1 MSINIGDNFSYLG
14 KKFLDSRQSFETLE
28 EMRACTDVPEGF
40 ITFCKE
46 DGKRYE
52 FIGNVWIEYIVNSGG
67 GGGSEGGGG
76 DGLDETTLQKIN
88 IAYEHSQTEHLQL
101 EDLDPYATIEYVDEA
116 IERSSQGKVPFI
128 STESPENAMV
138 EIGGSF
144 DVIIDFYS
152 GTMGDG
158 TIKISVNN
166 LDAVSSKVTQG
177 VTTTSVPSSSFK
189 KGDNTVVVYVL
200 DRAGM
205 MSNSLVFHVRYGGTE
220 LVSTF
225 DANSYYEYGNSIRYY
240 FTPSALDTSK
250 TLTFYMTIN
259 DVMQEPVTCTSDIR
273 TYFMFPTNLSVGVHK
288 CVAWVTDGEVESDKH
303 IFNLVL
309 IDNSSIL
316 VATDTY
322 STSAEEGDQ
331 ISIDYKVYSVNE
343 SSFIIKIYV
352 DDQLINT
359 GSCGLAK
366 NYYRT
371 SSLTMGNHT
380 LKIEAWDNNETTNG
394 YCISEVVITES
405 TFEMLTP
412 TKAGSLFIASAVNK
426 SNADEN
432 RDKWIGT
439 TQDNQEVIASL
450 DGFMYDTTD
459 GWNDDLLTLNG
470 SATVHIPIK
479 PLLNNAKYGFTL
491 DITFLTKPIGIENAE
506 VLTLWDEEK
515 DCGIKITT
523 EEVILKSASG
533 NKCDLYFSED
543 VIVNAMFVIDR
554 EQKMAKIYLNGVM
567 CEAFALSDYE
577 INGVQYLEDFA
588 TNSEI
593 FINKFG
599 GYSQI
604 KEIRVYE
611 VALTTNEILNN
622 FISTKTRKADQKYLV
637 EFQKGNTLPT
647 LTIYCDFS
655 GLGKNDKKPCNIVY
669 NSPDPTLYGESFT
682 LEHKTSQLQ
691 YQGTSSMAYP
701 IKNYRLN
708 LRDKDGKKWK
718 YNPFPSGQPEA
729 RFTLK
734 ADFMSS
740 GHWQN
745 TGLAKWVND
754 NLYNYNPND
763 EKSMNPMKWYDL
775 QNGVPMSA
783 HRESIC
789 GFPCR
794 LILVNDGTTPLNE
807 GQYEPSPGNTKD
819 MGVFNFNNDKDNTDT
834 LGFDT
839 DIFPYCASYE
849 VTANSDTSAGAFMSY
864 EQGVHYSET
873 YENNGAISLVDDD
886 ICTRHSTT
894 INEIKGNTV
903 EGQSL
908 GIKQK
913 DGSYEVVI
921 IMSNAPAI
929 FGKKGKIK

>member
-28 EMRACTDVPEGF
+28 EMMACTDVPEGF

-52 FIGNVWIEYIVNSGG
+52 FIENTWIEYITHSN
-67 GGGSEGGGG
+67 
-76 DGLDETTLQKIN
+76 LDEATLQKIDD
-88 IAYEHSQTEHLQL
+88 AYEHSKSKHLQL
-101 EDLDPYATIEYVDEA
+101 EDLDSFATIEYVDKA
-116 IERSSQGKVPFI
+116 IEVSNAGKIPFI
-128 STESPENAMV
+128 STDMPGNAMV
-138 EIGGSF
+138 ETGNTF
-144 DVIIDFYS
+144 DVTIDFYS
-152 GTMGDG
+152 PTIGDG
-158 TIKISVNN
+158 TIKISVNEF
-166 LDAVSSKVTQG
+166 DAVSTKIAQG
-177 VTTTSVPSSSFK
+177 IATVSVPSSSFK
-189 KGDNTVVVYVL
+189 KGDNTVTVYVL
-200 DRAGM
+200 DRAGT
-205 MSNSLVFHVRYGGTE
+205 MSNSLVFYVRYGGTE

-225 DANSYYEYGNSIRYY
+225 DAESYYEYGSYVRYY

-250 TLTFYMTIN
+250 SLTFNMIIN
-259 DVMQEPVTCTSDIR
+259 DELQDPLTCTSDIR
-273 TYFMFPTNLSVGVHK
+273 TFFMFPSNLPVGVHK
-288 CVAWVTDGEVESDKH
+288 CEAWITDGVVESERH
-303 IFNLVL
+303 IFNFVL
-309 IDNSSIL
+309 IDNESIL
-316 VATDTY
+316 VSTNTY
-322 STSAEEGDQ
+322 ETSTEEGDQ
-331 ISIDYKVYSVNE
+331 IAIDYRVYSMNDDA
-343 SSFIIKIYV
+343 FIVKIYI
-352 DDQLINT
+352 DDNLTTT
-359 GSCGLAK
+359 GKCGLARS
-366 NYYRT
+366 YYRT
-371 SSLTMGNHT
+371 SSLTLGEHIV
-380 LKIEAWDNNETTNG
+380 KIEAWNNDETVSG
-394 YCISEVVITES
+394 YCVSKVDITES
-405 TFEMLTP
+405 TFAMLEP
-412 TKAGSLFIASAVNK
+412 IKAGGVFIASAVNK
-426 SNADEN
+426 SNADKN
-432 RDKWIGT
+432 RDIWIGT
-439 TQDNQEVIASL
+439 TQDDDEVIATL
-450 DGFMYDTTD
+450 DNFVFDTSD
-459 GWNDDLLTLNG
+459 GWNDNLLTLSG
-470 SATVHIPIK
+470 SASVHIPIK
-479 PLLNNAKYGFTL
+479 PLLNNARYGFTL

-506 VLTLWDEEK
+506 VLTLWDDEK

-577 INGVQYLEDFA
+577 LNGVKYLEDFA
-588 TNSEI
+588 TDNEI

-611 VALTTNEILNN
+611 VALTTEEILNN
-622 FISTKTRKADQKYLV
+622 FISTKTRKADQKELV

-655 GLGKNDKKPCNIVY
+655 GLGKDDKKPCNIVY
-669 NSPDPTLYGESFT
+669 NSPDPALYGESFT
-682 LEHKTSQLQ
+682 LEHKTSLLQ

-718 YNPFPSGQPEA
+718 YNPFPGGQPEA

-745 TGLAKWVND
+745 TGLAKWISD

-783 HRESIC
+783 HRETIY

-807 GQYEPSPGNTKD
+807 GQYEPTPGNTKD

-849 VTANSDTSAGAFMSY
+849 VTANSDTSAGAFMSF
-864 EQGVHYSET
+864 EQGIHYSET
-873 YENNGAISLVDDD
+873 YENNGAISLVADD
-886 ICTRHSTT
+886 ISTRHSTT

-908 GIKQK
+908 GVKQR

-921 IMSNAPAI
+921 IMSNAPMI
-929 FGKKGKIK
+929 FGRKGKIK